1 LSNTVTL
8 TLKINDN
15 GDLALVSKEA
25 KKAAAGMKGVD
36 EATKKA
42 STSQNN
48 YNRGA
53 KGVGQTGLSASKGF
67 SKMRDSMTGSN
78 GLVGAYATLAANVF
92 ALTAAF
98 GALSRASALQQL
110 EKALVATGNAAGANL
125 PYVAKQLRSVTDAAI
140 STEQAMRAT
149 AIAVSAGFSSAQLI
163 KLTKV
168 AKGASIALGRD
179 MGDALDRLVRG
190 TAKLEPEILD
200 ELGIMVRLDEASAT
214 YASTLGKTAA
224 ELTRFEKQQAF
235 LNATI
240 LEGEKKFETI
250 LDLVDPDPYQ
260 KLGAAFQ
267 DVTKDIINFVNQGL
281 KPVAKFLSDFPS
293 AMYGGILLFGST
305 IIKQILPALGQMAA
319 GQVNAGKLAAAS
331 AVMSARAIEANYVT
345 AANKTKAAFITIPPS
360 LEKMR
365 GAVVSGTLTLKQME
379 AMVVSLTKSE
389 TMRTNLLLNGS
400 AATKTQR
407 ELELSQVSQLLVA
420 TKAQIALEK
429 TRGTAG
435 ATANNLINK
444 SRSSKLQGGLY
455 NKIDKK
461 GAIGGFKVAIM
472 GSKMQAKQVARA
484 TGGMGKFA
492 ASMNV
497 AGKSAGLMGRAFL
510 NAIPGIGQLLFF
522 GSMLL
527 PLFGDLFKKS
537 KLKET
542 IEEVI
547 ESFDSFATAS
557 QQLSNYLDGNRTAEE
572 RFTASL
578 KVRVGVMDQISSGA
592 ARIMEQDDAEHAE
605 KIKTATLRLVAAQE
619 QMIKVKE
626 RAFPSIKRLDKAN
639 KELFASEKALQ
650 VVQRRA
656 GALNVSAAKY
666 ILAQSIARLKAS
678 KNTKKYAFE
687 LAALQKIQE
696 ELDDPKQKTMSPDD
710 FQDRVAGAAK
720 PSADLQKSIDEAA
733 DYSRKFEDQMVKA
746 TKKSSGELG
755 ELYDNVLGVGVAL
768 EATAANATTL
778 DLVEQ
783 SASAVTDAMKVQA
796 VSLFK
801 ALGLVKKKGEAE
813 KDMFK
818 RAAAAIAKNNKAMV
832 VQTAEAKA
840 LNNESKRYAKFSK
853 ESAFFKEHELTAG
866 KKSLEASLTA
876 LDAKI
881 ANARASNKESSDTNE
896 ILGMVTEREDIE
908 RKIKDHGDD
917 TNLILQA
924 KTKGEQKLLKLKMK
938 EAGFARAILKI
949 SQKTAKNALILLK
962 AQSGSTVEKDDEL
975 KVLQAARA
983 EKSPESQAAK
993 LQTSQAKQRIKLE
1006 YKLLE
1011 IQFDLELARMAR
1023 LGEEKGWNEEK
1034 LKEAQAGAQAGKDL
1048 VSNETTGVLGQAL
1061 TLEDKKAQAKIDA
1074 DTNRA
1079 ALLTE
1084 EIKRE
1089 KLSIRMAMQASYSTL
1104 LADQG
1109 LKELSRYLVLN
1120 NLDKEEKQLREDM
1133 KGLAKDDIS
1142 YLRKKLELQD
1152 LLNEKLGIER
1162 EKRAELLDN
1171 LGAGTGS
1178 NIGGAAIAA
1187 MDTNKAA
1194 GDAVVAAD
1202 KTANDYLLLD
1212 GSDPAVAAENAIA
1225 AEQARAQATKAGIA
1239 GMKTVLDETA
1249 VAMRNIGPE
1258 GELMASVLEGTSN
1271 MTTAFTAAF
1280 EVINSDASKME
1291 KVQAGLSAV
1300 GSVISSIGAISKAA
1314 SEQRIRGID
1323 SEIEAE
1329 KKRDGSSKQSL
1340 AKIAALEKKKD
1351 NEKRKQFNMNKKMQM
1366 AMTVINTAQA
1376 AMGAYASLSVI
1387 PFVGPALAAVAAGAI
1402 VAMGAMQLSTI
1413 SATSYQSSGGVSAG
1427 GGPSAIS
1434 MGDRSNKVDIAT
1446 SQSARGELA
1455 YMRGADGTGGSGN
1468 FTPAF
1473 TGAKYRASGGETAG
1487 FMVGEQGPEMFI
1499 PDRSGRIAPADE
1511 VQAGGAPAQVTF
1523 NINTID
1529 ASGVEDML
1537 TVQRGNIIG
1546 MIRTAANSYGQSF
1559 IEEIDTST
1567 LQNNASAMGVGRY

>member
-1 LSNTVTL
+1 MSNTVTL

-15 GDLALVSKEA
+15 GDLALVTKQA
-25 KKAAAGMKGVD
+25 KKTAAGMKQVD

-42 STSQNN
+42 NTSQNH

-53 KGVGQTGLSASKGF
+53 KGVGQTGLSSAKGF

-125 PYVAKQLRSVTDAAI
+125 PYVAEQLRRVTDGAT
-140 STEQAMRAT
+140 SLEQNMRST
-149 AIAVSAGFSSAQLI
+149 AIAVSAGFNTKQLLN
-163 KLTKV
+163 LTKV

-179 MGDALDRLVRG
+179 MGDAMDRLVRG

-200 ELGIMVRLDEASAT
+200 ELGIMVRLDEASEK
-214 YASTLGKTAA
+214 YASALGKTANQ
-224 ELTRFEKQQAF
+224 LTRFEKQQAF

-240 LEGEKKFETI
+240 EEGTKKFETV

-267 DVTKDIINFVNQGL
+267 DVTKDIINFVNMGL
-281 KPVAKFLSDFPS
+281 KPVAKFLSEFPS
-293 AMYGGILLFGST
+293 ALYGGILLFGST
-305 IIKQILPALGQMAA
+305 IIRQVLPALNTMAA
-319 GQVNAGKLAAAS
+319 SQLVAGKAAAAA
-331 AVMSARAIEANYVT
+331 AVSSARVMEANYVT
-345 AANKTKAAFITIPPS
+345 AATKVKAAFLTVPAS
-360 LEKMR
+360 MEGMR
-365 GAVVSGTLTLKQME
+365 AAAMSGTLSLKQLQ
-379 AMVVSLTKSE
+379 AMVVTLQKSE
-389 TMRTNLLLNGS
+389 SMRAAMLHNGNKLTFDQRNLELGQVQALLL
-400 AATKTQR
+400 ATKQ
-407 ELELSQVSQLLVA
+407 
-420 TKAQIALEK
+420 QIAAESQ
-429 TRGTAG
+429 RGVAG
-435 ATANNLINK
+435 VNANNMIGK
-444 SRSSKLQGGLY
+444 SRSSRNQGRLY
-455 NKIDKK
+455 NKIDKAGPLK
-461 GAIGGFKVAIM
+461 GFKIASM
-472 GSKMQAKQVARA
+472 GAKIQAKEIGRA
-484 TGGMGKFA
+484 TGTMGKFA
-492 ASMNV
+492 AVGNV
-497 AGKSAGLMGRAFL
+497 ATKSMGLFGRATL
-510 NAIPGIGQLLFF
+510 NAIPAIGGLLFV

-527 PLFGDLFKKS
+527 PLFGDLFKKT
-537 KLKET
+537 KLNQT
-542 IEEVI
+542 IEEVTA
-547 ESFDSFATAS
+547 SFDSFALAS
-557 QQLSNYLDGNRTAEE
+557 AQLTHFLEGNRTAEE
-572 RFTASL
+572 AYQATLA
-578 KVRVGVMDQISSGA
+578 VRVGIMDQISSGIQS
-592 ARIMEQDDAEHAE
+592 IMTVDQEGKNE
-605 KIKTATLRLVAAQE
+605 K
-619 QMIKVKE
+619 
-626 RAFPSIKRLDKAN
+626 
-639 KELFASEKALQ
+639 
-650 VVQRRA
+650 
-656 GALNVSAAKY
+656 VSAAIKGVAEAQATLNTVNASASTGPSSETARANAALSLAGAQNTLAKAQANAALVNRGA
-666 ILAQSIARLKAS
+666 ILVGIAEAKIRLESIKGTAR
-678 KNTKKYAFE
+678 YAFE
-687 LAALQKIQE
+687 MEKLNDIAANVALGDALGYTSEQVTQALA
-696 ELDDPKQKTMSPDD
+696 DM
-710 FQDRVAGAAK
+710 AK
-720 PSADLQKSIDEAA
+720 PSDTLQKSIAEAA
-733 DYSRKFEDQMVKA
+733 SMSKKYTDQVVKESNKQA
-746 TKKSSGELG
+746 GKYG
-755 ELYDNVLGVGVAL
+755 ELYQNINGITNAL
-768 EATAANATTL
+768 ETAATAQKELKQTGPNPAITK
-778 DLVEQ
+778 DIKEQ
-783 SASAVTDAMKVQA
+783 AKLLRQI
-796 VSLFK
+796 LRE
-801 ALGLVKKKGEAE
+801 KGGSVIGI
-813 KDMFK
+813 FK
-818 RAAAAIAKNNKAMV
+818 RAGIEIAENNIAIKEQAALSKV
-832 VQTAEAKA
+832 
-840 LNNESKRYAKFSK
+840 LNNESKRFAKFSK
-853 ESAFFKEHELTAG
+853 DNAVFKTQELALVQLALTAEKTSLQAKIDNAKFLNIG
-866 KKSLEASLTA
+866 KKDTA
-876 LDAKI
+876 
-881 ANARASNKESSDTNE
+881 E
-896 ILGMVTEREDIE
+896 ILAMGIQMGDID
-908 RKIKDHGDD
+908 RKINDGADD
-917 TNLILQA
+917 ANLILQA

-938 EAGFARAILKI
+938 EAGFAREILKI

-1011 IQFDLELARMAR
+1011 IQFDLELARMDR
-1023 LGEEKGWNEEK
+1023 LGKEKGWSK
-1034 LKEAQAGAQAGKDL
+1034 DQLKEAKAAAKAGKEL

-1061 TLEDKKAQAKIDA
+1061 SLEDKKASAKIDA
-1074 DTNRA
+1074 DTNKA
-1079 ALLTE
+1079 NLLTE

-1109 LKELSRYLVLN
+1109 LKELSRHYVLN
-1120 NLDKEEKQLREDM
+1120 NLDKEEKQLRDDM

-1142 YLRKKLELQD
+1142 YLKKKLELQD
-1152 LLNEKLGIER
+1152 LLNKKLSIER
-1162 EKRAELLDN
+1162 EKRAELLDS

-1178 NIGGAAIAA
+1178 NVGGAAITASDNNAA
-1187 MDTNKAA
+1187 AKAA
-1194 GDAVVAAD
+1194 LDKANAAVKANEGPEGDRSKDAE
-1202 KTANDYLLLD
+1202 L
-1212 GSDPAVAAENAIA
+1212 AENAA
-1225 AEQARAQATKAGIA
+1225 AARAQATKTAVGGTLGI
-1239 GMKTVLDETA
+1239 LDEA
-1249 VAMRNIGPE
+1249 AAAMRNIGPE
-1258 GELMASVLEGTSN
+1258 GELMASVMEGASN

-1280 EVINSDASKME
+1280 EIINSDASKME

-1468 FTPAF
+1468 FKPAF

>member
-42 STSQNN
+42 NTSQNH

-53 KGVGQTGLSASKGF
+53 KGVGQSGLSASKGF

-110 EKALVATGNAAGANL
+110 EKALIATGNAAGANL
-125 PYVAKQLRSVTDAAI
+125 PYVAQQLRRVTDGAV
-140 STEQAMRAT
+140 SLEQAMRST
-149 AIAVSAGFSSAQLI
+149 AIAVSAGFNTKQLLS
-163 KLTKV
+163 LTKV

-179 MGDALDRLVRG
+179 MGDAMDRLVRG

-200 ELGIMVRLDEASAT
+200 ELGIMVRLDEASEK
-214 YASTLGKTAA
+214 YASALGKTANQ
-224 ELTRFEKQQAF
+224 LTRFEKQQAF

-240 LEGEKKFETI
+240 EEGTKKFETV

-267 DVTKDIINFVNQGL
+267 DVTKEIINFVNFGL
-281 KPVAKFLSDFPS
+281 KPVAKFLSEFPT
-293 AMYGGILLFGST
+293 ALYGGLLLFGST
-305 IIKQILPALGQMAA
+305 IIRQVLPALNTMAA
-319 GQVNAGKLAAAS
+319 SQLVAGKAAAAA
-331 AVMSARAIEANYVT
+331 AVSSARVMEANYVT
-345 AANKTKAAFITIPPS
+345 AATKVKAAFLTVPAS
-360 LEKMR
+360 MEGMR
-365 GAVVSGTLTLKQME
+365 AAAMSGTLSLKQLQ
-379 AMVVSLTKSE
+379 AMVVTLQKSE
-389 TMRTNLLLNGS
+389 SMRAALLHNGNKL
-400 AATKTQR
+400 TFDQR
-407 ELELSQVSQLLVA
+407 NLELGQVQALIVA
-420 TKAQIALEK
+420 TKQQIAAESQ
-429 TRGTAG
+429 RGVAG
-435 ATANNLINK
+435 VNANNMIGK
-444 SRSSKLQGGLY
+444 SRSSRNQGRLY
-455 NKIDKK
+455 NKIDKAGPVK
-461 GAIGGFKVAIM
+461 GFKIAAM
-472 GSKMQAKQVARA
+472 GARIQAKEIGRA
-484 TGGMGKFA
+484 TGTMGKFA
-492 ASMNV
+492 AVGNV
-497 AGKSAGLMGRAFL
+497 AAKSMGLFGRAAL
-510 NAIPGIGQLLFF
+510 NAIPAIGGLLFV

-527 PLFGDLFKKS
+527 PLFGDLFKKT
-537 KLKET
+537 KLKQT
-542 IEEVI
+542 IEEVTD
-547 ESFDSFATAS
+547 SFDSFALAS
-557 QQLSNYLDGNRTAEE
+557 AQLTHFLEGNRTAEE
-572 RFTASL
+572 AYQAKLR
-578 KVRVGVMDQISSGA
+578 VRVGIMDQISSGIQS
-592 ARIMEQDDAEHAE
+592 IMTVDQEGKNE
-605 KIKTATLRLVAAQE
+605 K
-619 QMIKVKE
+619 
-626 RAFPSIKRLDKAN
+626 
-639 KELFASEKALQ
+639 
-650 VVQRRA
+650 
-656 GALNVSAAKY
+656 VSAAIKGLVEAQEDLNKANGLAPSY
-666 ILAQSIARLKAS
+666 AAAKANATVRLAGAQKTLAKAQADAAIVNRGAILMGIAEAKIRLEAIKGTAR
-678 KNTKKYAFE
+678 YAFE
-687 LAALQKIQE
+687 MNALNDIAANVNLGDALGYTSEQVTQALE
-696 ELDDPKQKTMSPDD
+696 DM
-710 FQDRVAGAAK
+710 AK
-720 PSADLQKSIDEAA
+720 PSDTLQKSIAEASSMSKK
-733 DYSRKFEDQMVKA
+733 YTDQVVKESNKQA
-746 TKKSSGELG
+746 GKYG
-755 ELYDNVLGVGVAL
+755 ELYQNINGVTNAIETARLAQEKLGDTSPNQAISKEIKAQAMLMNKIVKLPYSKGWVEKIFNAAGKKVAENNVAIKEQAAL
-768 EATAANATTL
+768 
-778 DLVEQ
+778 
-783 SASAVTDAMKVQA
+783 SKV
-796 VSLFK
+796 
-801 ALGLVKKKGEAE
+801 
-813 KDMFK
+813 
-818 RAAAAIAKNNKAMV
+818 
-832 VQTAEAKA
+832 
-840 LNNESKRYAKFSK
+840 LNNESKRFAKFSK
-853 ESAFFKEHELTAG
+853 DNAVFKTQELDLVQLALTAEKTSLQAKIDNARFLNIG
-866 KKSLEASLTA
+866 KKDTA
-876 LDAKI
+876 
-881 ANARASNKESSDTNE
+881 E
-896 ILGMVTEREDIE
+896 ILAMTHQMGDID
-908 RKIKDHGDD
+908 RKINDGADD
-917 TNLILQA
+917 ANLILQA

-1011 IQFDLELARMAR
+1011 IQFDLELARMDR
-1023 LGEEKGWNEEK
+1023 LGKEKGWSTDQ
-1034 LKEAQAGAQAGKDL
+1034 LKEAKAAAKAGKEL

-1061 TLEDKKAQAKIDA
+1061 SLEDKKASAKIDA

-1142 YLRKKLELQD
+1142 YLKKKLELQD

-1162 EKRAELLDN
+1162 EKRAELLDS

-1202 KTANDYLLLD
+1202 KTANDYLLSD
-1212 GSDPAVAAENAIA
+1212 GSDPAVTAENAIA

-1280 EVINSDASKME
+1280 EIINSDASKME

-1300 GSVISSIGAISKAA
+1300 GSVISTIGAISKAA
-1314 SEQRIRGID
+1314 SDQRVRGID

-1413 SATSYQSSGGVSAG
+1413 ASTSYQSSGGLSSG
-1427 GGPSAIS
+1427 GSPSAVSIGS
-1434 MGDRSNKVDIAT
+1434 RSSSVDMAKGNNA
-1446 SQSARGELA
+1446 SGELA
-1455 YMRGADGTGGSGN
+1455 YARGGSGQGGMTD
-1468 FTPAF
+1468 FKPTSAF

-1511 VQAGGAPAQVTF
+1511 TAKMNNAPT
-1523 NINTID
+1523 NINFSIQAID
-1529 ASGVEDML
+1529 SAGVEDL
-1537 TVQRGNIIG
+1537 LNNQRGNIIS
-1546 MIRTAANSYGQSF
+1546 MIREAANSHGEFFLESVTDFPQ
-1559 IEEIDTST
+1559 EK
-1567 LQNNASAMGVGRY
+1567 QR

>member
-1 LSNTVTL
+1 MSNTVTL

-42 STSQNN
+42 NTSQNH

-53 KGVGQTGLSASKGF
+53 KGVGQSGLSASKGF

-110 EKALVATGNAAGANL
+110 EKALIATGNAAGANL
-125 PYVAKQLRSVTDAAI
+125 PYVAQQLRRVTDGAV
-140 STEQAMRAT
+140 SLEQAMRST
-149 AIAVSAGFSSAQLI
+149 AIAVSAGFNTKQLLS
-163 KLTKV
+163 LTKV

-179 MGDALDRLVRG
+179 MGDAMDRLVRG

-200 ELGIMVRLDEASAT
+200 ELGIMVRLDEASEK
-214 YASTLGKTAA
+214 YASALGKTANQ
-224 ELTRFEKQQAF
+224 LTRFEKQQAF

-240 LEGEKKFETI
+240 EEGTKKFETV

-267 DVTKDIINFVNQGL
+267 DVTKEIINFVNFGL
-281 KPVAKFLSDFPS
+281 KPVAKFLSEFPT
-293 AMYGGILLFGST
+293 ALYGGLLLFGST
-305 IIKQILPALGQMAA
+305 IIRQVLPALNTMAA
-319 GQVNAGKLAAAS
+319 SQLVAGKAAAAA
-331 AVMSARAIEANYVT
+331 AVSSARVMEANYVT
-345 AANKTKAAFITIPPS
+345 AATKVKAAFLTVPAS
-360 LEKMR
+360 MEGMR
-365 GAVVSGTLTLKQME
+365 AAAMSGTLSLKQLQ
-379 AMVVSLTKSE
+379 AMVVTLSKSE
-389 TMRTNLLLNGS
+389 AMRFALLKGGND
-400 AATKTQR
+400 ATLAQR
-407 ELELSQVSQLLVA
+407 ELELGQVRALIVA
-420 TKAQIALEK
+420 TKQQIAAESQ
-429 TRGTAG
+429 RGVAG
-435 ATANNLINK
+435 VNANNMIGK
-444 SRSSKLQGGLY
+444 SRSSRNQGRLY
-455 NKIDKK
+455 NKIDKAGPVK
-461 GAIGGFKVAIM
+461 GFKIAAM
-472 GSKMQAKQVARA
+472 GARIQAKEIGRA
-484 TGGMGKFA
+484 TGTMGKFA
-492 ASMNV
+492 AAGNV
-497 AGKSAGLMGRAFL
+497 ATKSMGLFGRAAL
-510 NAIPGIGQLLFF
+510 NAIPAIGGLLFV

-527 PLFGDLFKKS
+527 PLFGDLFKKT
-537 KLKET
+537 KLKQT
-542 IEEVI
+542 IEEVTD
-547 ESFDSFATAS
+547 SFDSFALAS
-557 QQLSNYLDGNRTAEE
+557 AQLTHFLEGNRTAEE
-572 RFTASL
+572 AYQATLA
-578 KVRVGVMDQISSGA
+578 VRVGIMDQISSGIQS
-592 ARIMEQDDAEHAE
+592 IMTVDQEGKNE
-605 KIKTATLRLVAAQE
+605 K
-619 QMIKVKE
+619 
-626 RAFPSIKRLDKAN
+626 
-639 KELFASEKALQ
+639 
-650 VVQRRA
+650 
-656 GALNVSAAKY
+656 VSAAIKSLVEAQEDLNKANASASTGPASETARANAALGLASAQNTLAKAQANAALVNRGA
-666 ILAQSIARLKAS
+666 ILTGIAEAKIRLEAIKGTAR
-678 KNTKKYAFE
+678 YAFE
-687 LAALQKIQE
+687 MEKLNDIEANVALGDALGYTSQQVTQALA
-696 ELDDPKQKTMSPDD
+696 DM
-710 FQDRVAGAAK
+710 AK
-720 PSADLQKSIDEAA
+720 PSDTLQKSIAEAA
-733 DYSRKFEDQMVKA
+733 SMSKKYTDQVVKESNKQA
-746 TKKSSGELG
+746 GKYG
-755 ELYDNVLGVGVAL
+755 ELYQNINGVTNAIQ
-768 EATAANATTL
+768 TAA
-778 DLVEQ
+778 
-783 SASAVTDAMKVQA
+783 
-796 VSLFK
+796 K
-801 ALGLVKKKGEAE
+801 AQEELNQTGP
-813 KDMFK
+813 
-818 RAAAAIAKNNKAMV
+818 NKAISKEIRAQAMLMNKIV
-832 VQTAEAKA
+832 KLPYSKGWVEKIFTAAGKKVAENNIAIKEQA
-840 LNNESKRYAKFSK
+840 ALSKVLNNESKRFAKFSK
-853 ESAFFKEHELTAG
+853 DNGVFKTQELALVQLALTAEKTSLQAKIDNAKLLNIG
-866 KKSLEASLTA
+866 KKDTA
-876 LDAKI
+876 
-881 ANARASNKESSDTNE
+881 E
-896 ILGMVTEREDIE
+896 ILAMKHQMDDID
-908 RKIKDHGDD
+908 RKINDGADD
-917 TNLILQA
+917 ANLILQA

-938 EAGFARAILKI
+938 EAGFAREILKI

-1011 IQFDLELARMAR
+1011 IQFDLELARMDR
-1023 LGEEKGWNEEK
+1023 LGKEKGWSTDQ
-1034 LKEAQAGAQAGKDL
+1034 LKEAKAAAKAGKEL

-1202 KTANDYLLLD
+1202 KTANDYLLSD
-1212 GSDPAVAAENAIA
+1212 GSDPAVTAENAIA

-1239 GMKTVLDETA
+1239 GMKSVLDETA

-1258 GELMASVLEGTSN
+1258 GELMAAVLEGTSN

-1300 GSVISSIGAISKAA
+1300 GSVISTIGAISKAA

-1376 AMGAYASLSVI
+1376 AMGAYASLSLI
-1387 PFVGPALAAVAAGAI
+1387 PVVGPALAAVAAGAI

-1413 SATSYQSSGGVSAG
+1413 ASTSYQSSGGVSSG
-1427 GGPSAIS
+1427 GSPSAVSIGS
-1434 MGDRSNKVDIAT
+1434 RSSSVDMAKGNNA
-1446 SQSARGELA
+1446 SGELA
-1455 YMRGADGTGGSGN
+1455 YARGGSGQGGMTD
-1468 FTPAF
+1468 FKPTSAF

-1511 VQAGGAPAQVTF
+1511 TAKMNNAPT
-1523 NINTID
+1523 NINFSIQAID
-1529 ASGVEDML
+1529 SSGVEDL
-1537 TVQRGNIIG
+1537 LNNQRGNIIS
-1546 MIRTAANSYGQSF
+1546 MIREAANSHGEFFLESVTDFPAQ
-1559 IEEIDTST
+1559 EK
-1567 LQNNASAMGVGRY
+1567 QR